1 MKISSVS
8 IVLLGL
14 LIASMVTVFPAISLP
29 ANAMWIQPS
38 TLSFSTSSTAVGF
51 KFNVTVWFN
60 VTTGTNSWQFYLIY
74 NKAHL
79 NAIRMDYT
87 GYYQSQWSGS
97 SSVNTVTP
105 SFGNHNA
112 THGYAFHGEVLKDSL
127 EKTGVGSL
135 SWVEFEIIQA
145 PSEGQSLTSEL
156 RLDVMGVFNSFAMN
170 KDFDSIALTYGK
182 TTYTYSSP
190 WTPPPPAKIYI
201 DPPKIVDPL
210 LAPCSNFTVNVK
222 ITNATNVYSFAFKLG
237 FDKNIIKVV
246 EAQLGSFF
254 PPSTVPIIVID
265 NTAGYVSI
273 SATLS
278 SPLGVSG
285 NGTLAKIKFHVETE
299 GASNLHLYDVS
310 LKDEVARTLPYTT
323 SDGYFNNVLLA
334 KLYIDPPEIIDPAL
348 LPPKTFD
355 VNVTLDDVENLYGYE
370 FNVSFNNAVLTCLYI
385 MVHDVLG
392 ETSYTLETQAS
403 NAKGFAWAKVDYYP
417 PAIPITTFTPVALA
431 TLHFRVKSAGA
442 SPLDLHDTSLTNS
455 TGGSIPHEV
464 SDGFVMTVIHD
475 VAVTAVTPSPSWA
488 YAGWPVNVTVVAR
501 NLGNVSETFNV
512 TAYYDSTII
521 GTITVENLAPDNE
534 TTLTFTW
541 NTTGLTEGNYTLSAN
556 ATIMPYELNTAN
568 NVYVDGDVQ
577 ILTTIR
583 DVAVTNVAP
592 ELNWAYKGWLVK
604 IVVTVENLG
613 EQNETFDVTAY
624 YDSNVIGTI
633 NVANLVPV
641 TALNLTF
648 TWNTATVTPCN
659 NYTISAQAT
668 IIPYEYNT
676 TNNQLVDGKV
686 KIRIV
691 ADVNGDGKVD
701 ITDVAMASA
710 AFGSYPGHP
719 RWNPAADVNRDGKVD
734 IADVAIVS
742 SKFGTTC

>member
-156 RLDVMGVFNSFAMN
+156 RLDVMGVFNSFAVN